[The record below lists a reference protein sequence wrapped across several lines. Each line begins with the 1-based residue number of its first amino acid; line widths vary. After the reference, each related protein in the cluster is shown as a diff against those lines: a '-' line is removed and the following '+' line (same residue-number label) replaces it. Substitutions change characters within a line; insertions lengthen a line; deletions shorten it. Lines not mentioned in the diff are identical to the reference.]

1 MSLTIRSNSDPIDS
15 PVLISDGDPVVANLT
30 RLLSVGVLALVSVT
44 WKLWTPQTSF
54 PQVPLLRVVRD
65 CPGWVDWICLSMLL
79 AASAILLIVGRR
91 GRASRLACAVIATVL
106 AGFFVLNQHR
116 LQPWAWQFFLLSAL
130 LALADDVTTRRGWM
144 WLTISIY
151 FWSAIS
157 KFDFTFFHEQGPVL
171 IEALKHAVGIHQAPT
186 RWTTSFD
193 VWAATTLALGEL
205 SVAILLIPCRTRRF
219 GVWLALV
226 MHGALLVALGPLGLK
241 HSLGV
246 LVWNLFFA
254 VQTWLL
260 FQPQTFS
267 KVQCEAGSPPARPTG
282 SVNRLRN
289 GLATGLIL
297 VAVILPVLEP
307 VGGCDTWLAWAVY
320 SARAGQ
326 SEILCETDE
335 PVPTTRVEFDSVV
348 RTIDGQ
354 GAVFSRARIAAWSLS
369 ELGVPVYPQYR
380 FHVAVGRYLQQELPL
395 QQLVVTNQK
404 YSRWNGRPSELQV
417 IDLQFRADGNSDG
430 RFFWNTQPRWI
441 HGD

>member
-1 MSLTIRSNSDPIDS
+1 MSLTIRSNSEPIDS
-15 PVLISDGDPVVANLT
+15 PQLVSDGDPVVANLT
-30 RLLSVGVLALVSVT
+30 RLLSIGVLALVSVT

-54 PQVPLLRVVRD
+54 PQVPLVRVMCD
-65 CPGWVDWICLSMLL
+65 CPGWIDWICLSMLL
-79 AASAILLIVGRR
+79 AASVLLLVVGRR
-91 GRASRLACAVIATVL
+91 GLASRLACGVIAITL
-106 AGFFVLNQHR
+106 AGFFLLNQHR
-116 LQPWAWQFFLLSAL
+116 LQPWAWQFFLLSSL
-130 LALADDVTTRRGWM
+130 LALADDITARRGWM

-157 KFDFTFFHEQGPVL
+157 KFDFTFFHDQGPVL
-171 IEALKHAVGIHQAPT
+171 IDALKHAVGIHQAPT
-186 RWTTSFD
+186 RWTNTFD
-193 VWAATTLALGEL
+193 VWAATTLAIGEL
-205 SVAILLIPCRTRRF
+205 SVAILLMPGRTRRF

-226 MHGALLVALGPLGLK
+226 MHGTLLVSLGPMGLK
-241 HSLGV
+241 HSWGV

-254 VQTWLL
+254 AQTWLL

-267 KVQCEAGSPPARPTG
+267 KVQCAAGSHPAR
-282 SVNRLRN
+282 VNRLRN

-297 VAVILPVLEP
+297 VAVVLPVLEP

-354 GAVFSRARIAAWSLS
+354 GAVFSRARIAAWSLR

-380 FHVAVGRYLQQELPL
+380 FHVAIGRYLQQELQSQHL
-395 QQLVVTNQK
+395 LVTNQK
-404 YSRWNGRPSELQV
+404 HNRWNGKPSELQV
-417 IDLQFRADGNSDG
+417 IDLQFRVDVNSHDQ
-430 RFFWNTQPRWI
+430 FFWNTQPRWI

>member
-1 MSLTIRSNSDPIDS
+1 MSLTIHSNSDPIDS
-15 PVLISDGDPVVANLT
+15 PDMVSDGDPVVANLT

-44 WKLWTPQTSF
+44 WKLWTPQSNF
-54 PQVPLLRVVRD
+54 PQVPLIRVACA
-65 CPGWVDWICLSMLL
+65 CPGWVDWICLSLLL
-79 AASAILLIVGRR
+79 AASAILLIVRRR
-91 GRASRLACAVIATVL
+91 GRASRLACVVIATAL

-130 LALADDVTTRRGWM
+130 LALADDVTSRRGWM
-144 WLTISIY
+144 WLTVSIY

-186 RWTTSFD
+186 RWTNTLD
-193 VWAATTLALGEL
+193 VWAAASLAMGEL

-219 GVWLALV
+219 GVLLALV

-241 HSLGV
+241 HSGGV

-260 FQPQTFS
+260 FWPNTPRRGVS
-267 KVQCEAGSPPARPTG
+267 EAGLLAIQLTRTG
-282 SVNRLRN
+282 HRFRN

-297 VAVILPVLEP
+297 VAVVLPVLEP

-335 PVPTTRVEFDSVV
+335 PLPTTRVEFDSVV

-354 GAVFSRARIAAWSLS
+354 SAVFSHARIAAWSLR

-380 FHVAVGRYLQQELPL
+380 FHVAVGRYLQQELPS
-395 QQLVVTNQK
+395 QHLVVTNQK
-404 YSRWNGRPSELQV
+404 HHRWNGRPSELQV
-417 IDLQFRADGNSDG
+417 IDLQFRVDGNSDE
-430 RFFWNTQPRWI
+430 RFFWNTQPRWR